1 MSDSDEFDDFEER
14 IENTLDSEPG
24 ENAASNP
31 ESTDSGMFT
40 IADGTPIGH
49 LTASEGLDIS
59 REGSTIHSYVRSD
72 TRDELRLG
80 DFVQVPYPTRPDDT
94 HSELLG
100 EVTRIGYEQ
109 RADIDD
115 KSDVRRGIQDET
127 IDERQYVQVAD
138 IDPIAIIEGAD
149 SDELTRTTVDRV
161 LKPFTL
167 VYKASDDSF
176 LRTGLN
182 LPSKG
187 PYIGDLAISGEP
199 HPPDDPLAYRLPTV
213 KGTPAIWTHMLIAGA
228 TDAGKTFTTK
238 NILRQLAT
246 DTGYEVE
253 VRGGAADTETQERPL
268 GMVVIDPE
276 NEYSGL
282 GDDPDIS
289 EEVWSDLERRGIE
302 VGGIDTP
309 ACGSHD
315 LQTYVPVAD
324 GISTPAIDGAREF
337 AIPFEL
343 VKNRPELVMG
353 YEPPSAT
360 ENAIKECIGTYFE
373 GPGASEPSYEGYL
386 TFLQNNEDQ
395 LQDQHNIASQSWD
408 AMMSRVDSNVFHQVF
423 DAGTH
428 KMTEITHELFR
439 PGRVTVIPTRHLIGG
454 EEADRGTLVVMALL
468 SYIVQNKLGGNDP
481 DPNVDETPLLLVVDE
496 AHEYLSGADSLHER
510 EVVSRF
516 RRIAKR
522 GRKYGLGLCMITQ
535 DPSDIDGEILG
546 QTRTGLYLEMESDAD
561 LSSVPAGY
569 EDDVS
574 NFEQG
579 QGVIESP
586 GVRPTEIKTLGHCT
600 VDHD

>member
-1 MSDSDEFDDFEER
+1 MSDSDEFDDFEDR
-14 IENTLDSEPG
+14 IENVINTEAG
-24 ENAASNP
+24 ESIPTTP
-31 ESTDSGMFT
+31 ESTDNAMPT
-40 IADGTPIGH
+40 TADGTPLGH

-59 REGSTIHSYVRSD
+59 RGDSTIHSYIRSN

-80 DFVQVPYPTRPDDT
+80 DFIQVPYPSRPDDP

-100 EVTRIGYEQ
+100 EVARIGYEQ

-115 KSDVRRGIQDET
+115 KSDVRRGIRDET

-138 IDPIAIIEGAD
+138 IEPIAIVEGTD
-149 SDELTRTTVDRV
+149 SDELTQTTVDRI

-167 VYKASDDSF
+167 VYKASDDAF

-182 LPSKG
+182 LAAEG
-187 PYIGDLAISGEP
+187 PYIGDLAVSGEP
-199 HPPDDPLAYRLPTV
+199 HPPGDPLAYRLPTV
-213 KGTPAIWTHMLIAGA
+213 QGTPAIWTHMLIAGA

-253 VRGGAADTETQERPL
+253 VRTGDGDTETRERAL
-268 GMVVIDPE
+268 GIVVIDPE

-282 GDDPDIS
+282 GKDPDLPDD
-289 EEVWSDLERRGIE
+289 VWSDLESRGIE

-337 AIPFEL
+337 GIPFGL
-343 VKNRPELVMG
+343 VENRPELVMG
-353 YEPPSAT
+353 YQPPSAT
-360 ENAIKECIGTYFE
+360 ENAIKECIGTYFD
-373 GPGASEPSYEGYL
+373 GPGASNPSYEEYL
-386 TFLQNNEDQ
+386 RFLRGNEDQ
-395 LQDQHNIASQSWD
+395 LQAQHNIASQSWD
-408 AMMSRVDSNVFHQVF
+408 AMMSRVDSGVFHQVF

-428 KMTEITHELFR
+428 QMIEITNELFR

-546 QTRTGLYLEMESDAD
+546 QTRTGLYLEMESNAD

-569 EDDVS
+569 EDDVTK
-574 NFEQG
+574 FEQG

-586 GVRPTEIKTLGHCT
+586 GVRPTEIRTLGHCT